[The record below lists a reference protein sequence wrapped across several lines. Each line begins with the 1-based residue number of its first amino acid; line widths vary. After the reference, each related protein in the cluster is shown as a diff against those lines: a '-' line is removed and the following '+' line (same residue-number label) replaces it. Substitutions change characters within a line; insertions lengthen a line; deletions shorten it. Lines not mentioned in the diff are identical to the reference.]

1 MAEEKYCRRCN
12 RKELRSNCR
21 YGGSSWD
28 RFTTGEDPDEGDA
41 GESGGVGESV
51 VINDASGKAFANVVD
66 IIRSKNIRDYYNIS
80 EAVRI
85 PAKTGHMVDVYLN
98 WRGKYISMKMFFPD
112 LKMPNKGEIQDEII
126 KAYPGARVVTYKAS
140 QVVPG
145 QPFLQIEGYDE
156 PREKLKTDRD
166 MFNIPKKER
175 DAAKERLLAKAKEKR
190 AKLGEDMS
198 GMSQRSGDKRST
210 KSGAGMTAQGVAKYN
225 RRTGGNLK
233 TAVTT
238 PPSKLKPGSK
248 AAKRRK
254 SFCARSRSWTGERGR
269 AARRRWNC

>member
-1 MAEEKYCRRCN
+1 MLEEKKKKSD
-12 RKELRSNCR
+12 KEKIKGIGRGYWGRFGIEDDPEECSN
-21 YGGSSWD
+21 GGD
-28 RFTTGEDPDEGDA
+28 
-41 GESGGVGESV
+41 VGESV
-51 VINDASGKAFANVVD
+51 VIDDANGKAYAKVID
-66 IIRSKNIRDYYNIS
+66 IIKNKSIKDYYNID

-85 PAKTGHMVDVYLN
+85 PAKTGNMIDVYFN
-98 WRGKYISMKMFFPD
+98 WRGRYISLKMFFPEVR
-112 LKMPNKGEIQDEII
+112 MPTKQDIGDQI
-126 KAYPGARVVTYKAS
+126 GKAYPGARVLTYHLSKLVS
-140 QVVPG
+140 G
-145 QPFLQIEGYDE
+145 EPFLQI
-156 PREKLKTDRD
+156 
-166 MFNIPKKER
+166 
-175 DAAKERLLAKAKEKR
+175 
-190 AKLGEDMS
+190 EDMS

-254 SFCARSRSWTGERGR
+254 SFCARSKSWNGERGK

>member
-1 MAEEKYCRRCN
+1 
-12 RKELRSNCR
+12 
-21 YGGSSWD
+21 
-28 RFTTGEDPDEGDA
+28 
-41 GESGGVGESV
+41 
-51 VINDASGKAFANVVD
+51 
-66 IIRSKNIRDYYNIS
+66 
-80 EAVRI
+80 
-85 PAKTGHMVDVYLN
+85 
-98 WRGKYISMKMFFPD
+98 MKMFFPD

-145 QPFLQIEGYDE
+145 QPFLQV
-156 PREKLKTDRD
+156 
-166 MFNIPKKER
+166 
-175 DAAKERLLAKAKEKR
+175 
-190 AKLGEDMS
+190 EDMS

-225 RRTGGNLK
+225 RRTGGNLR

-254 SFCARSRSWTGERGR
+254 SFCARSRGWTGERGR